1 MIRSLIKHYTKH
13 KVDEIAGTITL
24 RSNKKQRITIIE
36 CPTDITAM
44 IDLAKVADIVL
55 LVIDASLSF
64 EMETFEFLSLLKCHG
79 FPNVMGVLTH
89 LDYFRDNKQLRKTR
103 KKFKKR
109 FEYEVSG
116 NSKLFPMSKWEKGTY
131 PKIEVAKL
139 ARYIGTAKPPAFPW
153 RSSHPYLLADRWQ
166 TVEDG
171 NYKPDDEVNVAFYG
185 YVRGSSYRV
194 NGKIHLVGLGDYQI
208 ANI

>member
-1 MIRSLIKHYTKH
+1 
-13 KVDEIAGTITL
+13 
-24 RSNKKQRITIIE
+24 
-36 CPTDITAM
+36 M

-55 LVIDASLSF
+55 LIIDASLSF

-116 NSKLFPMSKWEKGTY
+116 NSKLFPMSKW
-131 PKIEVAKL
+131 
-139 ARYIGTAKPPAFPW
+139 
-153 RSSHPYLLADRWQ
+153 
-166 TVEDG
+166 
-171 NYKPDDEVNVAFYG
+171 
-185 YVRGSSYRV
+185 
-194 NGKIHLVGLGDYQI
+194 
-208 ANI
+208 